1 MVREVSEA
9 RRPTVV
15 TKSQLRESLPAIQS
29 YGLAVLAVFETVV
42 NWTVLLMMAVTVLM
56 LTVGFAINLGRDV
69 IAIQGGELS
78 VDRVFELFGDLLFIF
93 IGIELMHTVKIYL
106 QDHIVN
112 VEAILTVA
120 LVAVARKVIVFNLK
134 DYHGLTVIGL
144 ALLISSL
151 AASYWFLGRRAS
163 GTKV

>member
-1 MVREVSEA
+1 ML
-9 RRPTVV
+9 
-15 TKSQLRESLPAIQS
+15 KW
-29 YGLAVLAVFETVV
+29 LAVFETVV

-78 VDRVFELFGDLLFIF
+78 VDQVFELFGDLLFIF

-120 LVAVARKVIVFNLK
+120 LVAVARKVIVFFGGAGILYERVSRPGV
-134 DYHGLTVIGL
+134 DPPG
-144 ALLISSL
+144 
-151 AASYWFLGRRAS
+151 
-163 GTKV
+163 

>member
-1 MVREVSEA
+1 ML
-9 RRPTVV
+9 
-15 TKSQLRESLPAIQS
+15 KW
-29 YGLAVLAVFETVV
+29 LAVFETVV
-42 NWTVLLMMAVTVLM
+42 NWAVLLMMAVTVLM

-78 VDRVFELFGDLLFIF
+78 VDQVFELFGDLLFIF

-112 VEAILTVA
+112 VEA
-120 LVAVARKVIVFNLK
+120 
-134 DYHGLTVIGL
+134 LTVIGL
-144 ALLISSL
+144 ALLIISL